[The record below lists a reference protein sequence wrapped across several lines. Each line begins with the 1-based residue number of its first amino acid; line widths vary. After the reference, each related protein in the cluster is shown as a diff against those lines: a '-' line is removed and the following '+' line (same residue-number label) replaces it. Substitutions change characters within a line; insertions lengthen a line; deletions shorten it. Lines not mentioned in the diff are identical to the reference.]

1 MSSTSSIITINLR
14 EFKEF
19 VRNRY
24 GHDSPFYQLIAA
36 EKDEI
41 PCEEYAA
48 KFLTWLKLIR
58 MSSTAVQPEGGRRS

>member
-1 MSSTSSIITINLR
+1 MSDNNTTVIDLR

-19 VRNRY
+19 VRSKY
-24 GHDSPFYQLIAA
+24 GYDSPFYQVISA
-36 EKDEI
+36 ERDEI

-58 MSSTAVQPEGGRRS
+58 MSATTAQPDGGRHRS

>member
-1 MSSTSSIITINLR
+1 MSDNHTTVIDLR

-19 VRNRY
+19 VRNKY
-24 GHDSPFYQLIAA
+24 GHDSPFYQVIVA
-36 EKDEI
+36 ERDEI

-58 MSSTAVQPEGGRRS
+58 MSSTAALPDGGRRS

>member
-1 MSSTSSIITINLR
+1 MSSSHTTTINLR

-19 VRNRY
+19 VRNRF
-24 GHDSPFYQLIAA
+24 GHDSPFYQVIAA
-36 EKDEI
+36 ERDEM

-58 MSSTAVQPEGGRRS
+58 MSSTAVLPEGDRRN

>member
-1 MSSTSSIITINLR
+1 MTTINLR
-14 EFKEF
+14 DFKEF

-24 GHDSPFYQLIAA
+24 NPDSPFYQVIVA
-36 EKDEI
+36 EKDEV

-58 MSSTAVQPEGGRRS
+58 MSSTVPPEPGRRS